1 MMTTRQRQ
9 SPSCVW
15 VSPKDIGGRIDS
27 SYFHRRYLSLDLSL
41 AHFPDREVTI
51 LDRLLLK
58 PRRVL
63 YQKTTSYSEEE
74 APEGAV
80 PFISGMDLDGSTM
93 TINWSSVRYVERRM
107 LESYPKGKL
116 TDGSLLIK
124 VKGPNQHT
132 AFVSSAAR
140 TALVSGTVLF
150 SQVQGC
156 NPYYLAAYLSSRHGT
171 AWRTRLRTNT
181 TVEFIGNRELRA
193 VPVPLP
199 DRRVQDYIGAKVE
212 LAERCRT
219 ISVEQHTKLA
229 EELEELYR
237 GCPYDLQPVLSSQ
250 VAPTEI
256 DRFRLDAWYH
266 QRHFIM
272 LTEWL
277 RGNRDFIRL
286 QEVAS
291 LSSDRWSPVEHFQST
306 FRYIEISNIDPS
318 TGHVSHADLPIESAP
333 SRARKLVRRYDVL
346 TSTVRPNRGAVGL
359 VPDTLDKSVATTGF
373 AVVRA
378 TKKKDAFFL
387 LAVLRHPAST
397 AQLMRCNTGS
407 AYPAIEESV
416 LPQIWIPD
424 AKPEV
429 RAMFGAGELRRTILL
444 QVAMDLV
451 TEARTDVEAL
461 LEGNLD
467 VGAILAGKL
476 KAPTPNDVPSLAEEG
491 A

>member
-1 MMTTRQRQ
+1 MATMQSQ

-15 VSPKDIGGRIDS
+15 VGPKDIGGRIDA
-27 SYFHRRYLSLDLSL
+27 SYFRQDYLSLDSSL
-41 AHFPDREVTI
+41 AHFPECDVVI
-51 LDRLLLK
+51 LDRLLMN

-63 YQKTTSYSEEE
+63 YQKTTSYSKEG

-80 PFISGMDLDGSTM
+80 PFISGVDLDGSTM
-93 TINWSSVRYVERRM
+93 TVNWSSVRYVGRWM
-107 LESYPKGKL
+107 LESYPKGRL

-124 VKGPNQHT
+124 VKGPHQHT
-132 AFVSSAAR
+132 AFASRATR

-156 NPYYLAAYLSSRHGT
+156 NPFYLAAYLSSLHGT
-171 AWRTRLRTNT
+171 AWRSRLRTNT

-212 LAERCRT
+212 LAERCRA
-219 ISVEQHTKLA
+219 ISVEQHSKLA
-229 EELEELYR
+229 EELKELYR
-237 GCPYDLQPVLSSQ
+237 GCPCDLQPVLSSE
-250 VAPTEI
+250 VTPTEI

-291 LSSDRWSPVEHFQST
+291 LSSDRWSPAEHFQST

-346 TSTVRPNRGAVGL
+346 MSTVRPNRGAVGL

-416 LPQIWIPD
+416 LPQIWIPG

-429 RAMFGAGELRRTILL
+429 RATLGARVLRQTILL
-444 QVAMDLV
+444 QVAVDLV
-451 TEARTDVEAL
+451 TEARNDVEAL

-467 VGAILAGKL
+467 LDAILRGKL
-476 KAPTPNDVPSLAEEG
+476 KAPTADDVPSLAEE
-491 A
+491 AT